1 MASRVMHLAVATL
14 LMRER
19 AFRDPAGLL
28 AGALLPDANPPGV
41 NSRLSHFVATRDG
54 KRNYDAGAFRGLYG
68 DRLGEEGLY
77 LGYYLHLLQD
87 IAYRRFLYCDHDLH
101 FRTQEQREA
110 LYRDYRILNGYF
122 IEKYGLTCPEGF
134 PAGTEDAAVC
144 RQFGLE
150 PGRLLED
157 LRRDFAGSPQGEPAF
172 ITPELAEEYVRSAW
186 ALCREELDAL
196 AQGRPLLDCWKL
208 AWDVDRDMG
217 R

>member
-1 MASRVMHLAVATL
+1 MASRVMHLAAATL

-41 NSRLSHFVATRDG
+41 NSRLSHFIAARDG
-54 KRNYDAGAFRGLYG
+54 KRTYDVGAFRALYG
-68 DRLGEEGLY
+68 GRLGEEGLY

-87 IAYRRFLYCDHDLH
+87 IAYRRFLYCGHDLH

-110 LYRDYRILNGYF
+110 LYRDYKILNGYF
-122 IEKYGLTCPEGF
+122 IKKYGLIFPGGF
-134 PAGTEDAAVC
+134 PAGTEGAAVC
-144 RQFGLE
+144 VRFGLE

-157 LRRDFAGSPQGEPAF
+157 LRRDFAESPQGEPAI
-172 ITPELAEEYVRSAW
+172 ITRELAEEYVQSAR
-186 ALCREELDAL
+186 ALCRDELDAL

-208 AWDVDRDMG
+208 AWDADRDTG
-217 R
+217 G